1 MKNSFPIIVAII
13 IAVVSLLAVQSY
25 VKRVN
30 KETTEQLSGKLLL
43 SAAVDIEKGEKL
55 TELSIQAREVPD
67 QFIPPQGIVGESQVR
82 MAMGRTLKYPVAAG
96 QLVLWSDL
104 EMEKRGFSTVI
115 PQGERGYTVSFSSG
129 INTGFISPN
138 DRIDIIASFSLPD
151 TGEAIAGEEL
161 PSWRESSDM
170 VNVVLLQNVTVLAVG
185 DSFRGGGG
193 GSSSGDLTLS
203 LTLQEAQLIMFA
215 EHHGELGAVL
225 RKDGNV
231 APIEAVDLPKISF
244 EQIEKIIGELEQ
256 KRKRRIVEIIQG
268 GASTTVPV
276 NPGN

>member
-1 MKNSFPIIVAII
+1 M
-13 IAVVSLLAVQSY
+13 
-25 VKRVN
+25 
-30 KETTEQLSGKLLL
+30 
-43 SAAVDIEKGEKL
+43 
-55 TELSIQAREVPD
+55 
-67 QFIPPQGIVGESQVR
+67 
-82 MAMGRTLKYPVAAG
+82 
-96 QLVLWSDL
+96 
-104 EMEKRGFSTVI
+104 
-115 PQGERGYTVSFSSG
+115 
-129 INTGFISPN
+129 
-138 DRIDIIASFSLPD
+138 
-151 TGEAIAGEEL
+151 
-161 PSWRESSDM
+161 
-170 VNVVLLQNVTVLAVG
+170 
-185 DSFRGGGG
+185 
-193 GSSSGDLTLS
+193 TLS